1 MKLYCQVCTLGATR
15 FHEFAIIA
23 LFDPEDVKLP
33 LSGEMF
39 KSSNPER
46 EVPAPWLPGT
56 SYDEMNH
63 NGHSPW
69 GIGSED
75 AMRCRDQ
82 GGPDAILTEHG
93 WLSLTEEGLVEP
105 DKPLTLVDEIAEWNA
120 RLPQHDMRKLRK
132 DGMSNQ
138 AIGDLVGKSREW
150 VRKKLKKAGEKW
162 QMQRNQHRFLI
173 LN

>member
-1 MKLYCQVCTLGATR
+1 VCTLGGTR

-46 EVPAPWLPGT
+46 EVPDPWLPGT

-63 NGHSPW
+63 NGHAPW
-69 GIGSED
+69 GIKPED
-75 AMRCRDQ
+75 AMRCREQ

-93 WLSLTEEGLVEP
+93 WLPLAKEGLAEP
-105 DKPLTLVDEIAEWNA
+105 EVGKEQLTDEELEAEWNA
-120 RLPQHDMRKLRK
+120 RLIQHTTPKVSPHRTHPPRIRHMQQLRE
-132 DGMSNQ
+132 DGLSNQ

-150 VRKKLKKAGEKW
+150 VRKKLKKAGE
-162 QMQRNQHRFLI
+162 
-173 LN
+173 